1 MTLHFRGRL
10 QWLTFLTAT
19 LGKRKEI
26 TGLSWRRI
34 TGQKAKTAL
43 SHSISLRPSLLP
55 QWSAAAACC
64 PAADAAVQLITLRRS
79 NRYAVCHDSL
89 KKCSNRIFCRFA
101 GDSGQCAKPFLT
113 DGMSAPSP
121 QAFGPDFRTA
131 FRPSVSE
138 LTCMHRAGYGLI
150 STYLF
155 RIVFT
160 ACWLAL
166 HECLANAC
174 EICGEIGHEHD
185 RMRCSARLQHMR
197 SKLYS

>member
-1 MTLHFRGRL
+1 MHFRPRL

-19 LGKRKEI
+19 LGNFQKI
-26 TGLSWRRI
+26 TGLFLEKDNRSKS
-34 TGQKAKTAL
+34 QDCAQPLHFLEA
-43 SHSISLRPSLLP
+43 LRPSPLP

-101 GDSGQCAKPFLT
+101 GDSGQWAKPFLT

-131 FRPSVSE
+131 FRLSVSE
-138 LTCMHRAGYGLI
+138 FACMHRAGYGLN
-150 STYLF
+150 STHLF
-155 RIVFT
+155 RKRDP
-160 ACWLAL
+160 ACWLGL
-166 HECLANAC
+166 LQFVRKC
-174 EICGEIGHEHD
+174 
-185 RMRCSARLQHMR
+185 MRDLRGNR
-197 SKLYS
+197 SMG